1 MDPAPR
7 YNFKDINVHDL
18 EAATLFEVR
27 GYVAVVTGAG
37 NGVGLMAAQTLAA
50 NGARVYIIGTREEIL
65 DTIGEKY
72 SFNGQI
78 TPCVLSHAIPSSTV
92 PTDEVILTPRLPGD
106 TSTTDGIRGIAA
118 ELTKAESKGINILIN
133 SAGVT
138 SEPRAKGTSSDT
150 DFTDPDAV
158 SRWMTRD
165 GADAWRIAYAGN
177 VWSHHFLT
185 AALLPLLVKG
195 AKAAPGHSSVVL
207 NVASVAGVT
216 KTHSQGQ
223 FAYSSS
229 KAALIHLT
237 REWAHTFMPL
247 GVRVN
252 CIAPGVF
259 PNEISIGRFDE
270 DRRSRQ
276 EEELGKK
283 FPAGR
288 VGRES
293 DIGSVVL
300 YLCSKAGTYV
310 NGQIVNVDGGLLL
323 KSPGAM

>member
-1 MDPAPR
+1 MDTAPR

-72 SFNGQI
+72 SFKGQI
-78 TPCVLSHAIPSSTV
+78 TP
-92 PTDEVILTPRLPGD
+92 LPGD

-133 SAGVT
+133 SASVT
-138 SEPRAKGTSSDT
+138 SEPRAKSTSSDT

-158 SRWMTRD
+158 SRWMTSD

-207 NVASVAGVT
+207 NVASVAGLT

-237 REWAHTFMPL
+237 REWAHTFLPL
-247 GVRVN
+247 GVRVS
-252 CIAPGVF
+252 CIAPSVF
-259 PNEISIGRFDE
+259 PNEISVGRFDE

-276 EEELGKK
+276 EEELWRKI
-283 FPAGR
+283 PAGR
-288 VGRES
+288 VGRET

>member
-1 MDPAPR
+1 MDPTPR

-18 EAATLFEVR
+18 EAATLFEVK
-27 GYVAVVTGAG
+27 GYVAVVTGAS
-37 NGVGLMAAQTLAA
+37 NGVGLMAAQALAA

-78 TPCVLSHAIPSSTV
+78 TP
-92 PTDEVILTPRLPGD
+92 LPGD
-106 TSTTDGIRGIAA
+106 TSTTDGIRGLAA
-118 ELTKAESKGINILIN
+118 ELTNAESKGINILIN

-138 SEPRAKGTSSDT
+138 SEPRAKATSSDL

-195 AKAAPGHSSVVL
+195 AKAAPGHSSTVL

-237 REWAHTFMPL
+237 REWAHTFVPL
-247 GVRVN
+247 GIRVN

-259 PNEISIGRFDE
+259 PNEITMGRGDE
-270 DRRSRQ
+270 ERRSRW
-276 EEELGKK
+276 EEEVGKR

-300 YLCSKAGTYV
+300 YLCSKAGTYI
-310 NGQIVNVDGGLLL
+310 NGQIINLDGGLLL

>member
-18 EAATLFEVR
+18 EAATLFEVK

-78 TPCVLSHAIPSSTV
+78 TP
-92 PTDEVILTPRLPGD
+92 LPGD

-133 SAGVT
+133 STGVT
-138 SEPRAKGTSSDT
+138 SGPRAKATSSDT

-259 PNEISIGRFDE
+259 PNEISMGRFDE

>member
-7 YNFKDINVHDL
+7 YNFKDINAHDL
-18 EAATLFEVR
+18 EAATLFEVK
-27 GYVAVVTGAG
+27 GYVAVVTGAS
-37 NGVGLMAAQTLAA
+37 NGIGLMAAQTLAA

-78 TPCVLSHAIPSSTV
+78 TPL
-92 PTDEVILTPRLPGD
+92 RGD

-138 SEPRAKGTSSDT
+138 SEPRAKVTSSDI

-207 NVASVAGVT
+207 NVASVAGLT

-259 PNEISIGRFDE
+259 PNEISLGRFDE

-276 EEELGKK
+276 EEEVGKK

-288 VGRES
+288 VGREY

-300 YLCSKAGTYV
+300 YLCSKAGTYI
-310 NGQIVNVDGGLLL
+310 NGQIVNLDGGEYHLVV
-323 KSPGAM
+323 SIRIS

>member
-1 MDPAPR
+1 
-7 YNFKDINVHDL
+7 
-18 EAATLFEVR
+18 
-27 GYVAVVTGAG
+27 
-37 NGVGLMAAQTLAA
+37 
-50 NGARVYIIGTREEIL
+50 
-65 DTIGEKY
+65 
-72 SFNGQI
+72 
-78 TPCVLSHAIPSSTV
+78 
-92 PTDEVILTPRLPGD
+92 
-106 TSTTDGIRGIAA
+106 
-118 ELTKAESKGINILIN
+118 
-133 SAGVT
+133 
-138 SEPRAKGTSSDT
+138 
-150 DFTDPDAV
+150 
-158 SRWMTRD
+158 MTRD

-259 PNEISIGRFDE
+259 PNEISMGRFDE

-310 NGQIVNVDGGLLL
+310 NGQIVNVDGGEYHFV
-323 KSPGAM
+323 SSIRIRIS

>member
-1 MDPAPR
+1 MDTAPR

-72 SFNGQI
+72 SFKGQI
-78 TPCVLSHAIPSSTV
+78 TP
-92 PTDEVILTPRLPGD
+92 LPGD

-133 SAGVT
+133 SASVT
-138 SEPRAKGTSSDT
+138 SEPRAKSTSSDT

-158 SRWMTRD
+158 SRWMTCD

-207 NVASVAGVT
+207 NVASVAGLT

-237 REWAHTFMPL
+237 REWAHTFLPL
-247 GVRVN
+247 GVRVS
-252 CIAPGVF
+252 CIAPSVF
-259 PNEISIGRFDE
+259 PNEISVGRFDE

-276 EEELGKK
+276 EEELWRKI
-283 FPAGR
+283 PAGESCFIA
-288 VGRES
+288 VGGCALRTGVS
-293 DIGSVVL
+293 
-300 YLCSKAGTYV
+300 
-310 NGQIVNVDGGLLL
+310 
-323 KSPGAM
+323 

>member
-1 MDPAPR
+1 MDPASR

-18 EAATLFEVR
+18 EAATLFEVK
-27 GYVAVVTGAG
+27 GYVAVVTGAS

-78 TPCVLSHAIPSSTV
+78 TP
-92 PTDEVILTPRLPGD
+92 LPGD
-106 TSTTDGIRGIAA
+106 TSTTDGIRGLAA
-118 ELTKAESKGINILIN
+118 ELTRAESKGINILIN

-138 SEPRAKGTSSDT
+138 SEPRAKATSSDL

-195 AKAAPGHSSVVL
+195 AKAAPGHSSTVL

-237 REWAHTFMPL
+237 REWAHTFVPL

-259 PNEISIGRFDE
+259 PNEITMGRGDE
-270 DRRSRQ
+270 DRRARR
-276 EEELGKK
+276 EEDVGERL
-283 FPAGR
+283 PAGR

-300 YLCSKAGTYV
+300 YLCSKAGTYI
-310 NGQIVNVDGGLLL
+310 NGQIINLDGGLLL

>member
-18 EAATLFEVR
+18 EAATLFEVK

-50 NGARVYIIGTREEIL
+50 NGARVYIISTREEIL

-78 TPCVLSHAIPSSTV
+78 TP
-92 PTDEVILTPRLPGD
+92 LPGD

-118 ELTKAESKGINILIN
+118 ELIKVESKGINILIN

-138 SEPRAKGTSSDT
+138 SEPRAKATSSDI

-185 AALLPLLVKG
+185 AALLPLLVQG

-252 CIAPGVF
+252 CIVPGVF
-259 PNEISIGRFDE
+259 PNEISMGRFDE

-300 YLCSKAGTYV
+300 YICSKAGTYV
-310 NGQIVNVDGGLLL
+310 NGQIVHVDGGEYHFV
-323 KSPGAM
+323 SSIRIS

>member
-1 MDPAPR
+1 MDQAPP
-7 YNFKDINVHDL
+7 YNFKDINAHDL
-18 EAATLFEVR
+18 EAATLFEVK
-27 GYVAVVTGAG
+27 GYVAVVTGAS
-37 NGVGLMAAQTLAA
+37 NGVGLMAAQALAA

-78 TPCVLSHAIPSSTV
+78 TP
-92 PTDEVILTPRLPGD
+92 LPGD

-138 SEPRAKGTSSDT
+138 SEPRAKATSFDI

-237 REWAHTFMPL
+237 REWAHTFIPL

-259 PNEISIGRFDE
+259 PNEISMGRFDE
-270 DRRSRQ
+270 NRKSRQ
-276 EEELGKK
+276 EEDVGKK

-293 DIGSVVL
+293 DVGSVVL
-300 YLCSKAGTYV
+300 YLCSKAGTYI
-310 NGQIVNVDGGLLL
+310 NGQIVNLDGG
-323 KSPGAM
+323 AM

>member
-18 EAATLFEVR
+18 EAATLFEVK
-27 GYVAVVTGAG
+27 GYVAVVTGAS

-72 SFNGQI
+72 SFNGQV
-78 TPCVLSHAIPSSTV
+78 TP
-92 PTDEVILTPRLPGD
+92 LPGD

-138 SEPRAKGTSSDT
+138 SEPRAKATSSDI

-259 PNEISIGRFDE
+259 PNEISVGRFDE
-270 DRRSRQ
+270 DRRSMQQ
-276 EEELGKK
+276 EEVGKK

-300 YLCSKAGTYV
+300 YLCSKAGTYI
-310 NGQIVNVDGGLLL
+310 NGQIVNLDGGLLL

>member
-1 MDPAPR
+1 MDTAPR

-37 NGVGLMAAQTLAA
+37 NGVGLMVAQTLAA

-72 SFNGQI
+72 SFKGQI
-78 TPCVLSHAIPSSTV
+78 TP
-92 PTDEVILTPRLPGD
+92 LPGD

-133 SAGVT
+133 SASVT
-138 SEPRAKGTSSDT
+138 SEPRAKSTSSDT

-158 SRWMTRD
+158 SRWMTCD

-207 NVASVAGVT
+207 NVASVAGLT

-237 REWAHTFMPL
+237 REWAHTFLPL

-252 CIAPGVF
+252 CIAPSVF
-259 PNEISIGRFDE
+259 PNEISVGRFDE

-276 EEELGKK
+276 EEELWRKI
-283 FPAGR
+283 PAGR
-288 VGRES
+288 VGRET

>member
-1 MDPAPR
+1 MDTAPR

-72 SFNGQI
+72 SFKGQI
-78 TPCVLSHAIPSSTV
+78 TP
-92 PTDEVILTPRLPGD
+92 LPGD

-133 SAGVT
+133 SASVT
-138 SEPRAKGTSSDT
+138 SEPRAKSTSSDT

-158 SRWMTRD
+158 SRWMTCD

-207 NVASVAGVT
+207 NVASVAGLT

-237 REWAHTFMPL
+237 REWAHTFLPL
-247 GVRVN
+247 GVRVS
-252 CIAPGVF
+252 CIAPSVF
-259 PNEISIGRFDE
+259 PNEISVGRFDE

-276 EEELGKK
+276 EEELWRKI
-283 FPAGR
+283 PAGR
-288 VGRES
+288 VGRET

-310 NGQIVNVDGGLLL
+310 NGQIVNVDGGEYHFVP
-323 KSPGAM
+323 SIRIS

>member
-1 MDPAPR
+1 MDPASR

-18 EAATLFEVR
+18 EAATLFEVK
-27 GYVAVVTGAG
+27 GYVAVVTGAS

-78 TPCVLSHAIPSSTV
+78 TP
-92 PTDEVILTPRLPGD
+92 LPGD
-106 TSTTDGIRGIAA
+106 TSTTDGIRGLAA
-118 ELTKAESKGINILIN
+118 ELTRAESKGINILIN

-138 SEPRAKGTSSDT
+138 SEPRAKATSSDL

-195 AKAAPGHSSVVL
+195 AKAAPGHSSTVL

-237 REWAHTFMPL
+237 REWAHTFAPL

-259 PNEISIGRFDE
+259 PNEITMGRGDE
-270 DRRSRQ
+270 DRRARR
-276 EEELGKK
+276 EEDVGERL
-283 FPAGR
+283 PAGR

-300 YLCSKAGTYV
+300 YLCSKAGTYI
-310 NGQIVNVDGGLLL
+310 NGQIINLDGGLLL

>member
-1 MDPAPR
+1 MDTAPR

-72 SFNGQI
+72 SFKGQI
-78 TPCVLSHAIPSSTV
+78 TP
-92 PTDEVILTPRLPGD
+92 LPGD

-133 SAGVT
+133 SASVT
-138 SEPRAKGTSSDT
+138 SEPRAKSTSSDT

-158 SRWMTRD
+158 SRWMTCD

-207 NVASVAGVT
+207 NVASVAG
-216 KTHSQGQ
+216 
-223 FAYSSS
+223 
-229 KAALIHLT
+229 LI
-237 REWAHTFMPL
+237 
-247 GVRVN
+247 
-252 CIAPGVF
+252 
-259 PNEISIGRFDE
+259 
-270 DRRSRQ
+270 RRAS
-276 EEELGKK
+276 
-283 FPAGR
+283 
-288 VGRES
+288 
-293 DIGSVVL
+293 
-300 YLCSKAGTYV
+300 
-310 NGQIVNVDGGLLL
+310 LLIRRARR
-323 KSPGAM
+323 P

>member
-18 EAATLFEVR
+18 EAATLFEVK

-50 NGARVYIIGTREEIL
+50 NGARVYIISTREEIL

-78 TPCVLSHAIPSSTV
+78 TP
-92 PTDEVILTPRLPGD
+92 LPGD

-118 ELTKAESKGINILIN
+118 ELIKVESKGINILIN

-138 SEPRAKGTSSDT
+138 SEPRAKATSSDI

-185 AALLPLLVKG
+185 AALLPLLVQG

-252 CIAPGVF
+252 CIVPGVF
-259 PNEISIGRFDE
+259 PNEISMGRFDE

-300 YLCSKAGTYV
+300 YICSKAGTYV
-310 NGQIVNVDGGLLL
+310 NGQIVHVDGGLLL

>member
-1 MDPAPR
+1 MDTAPR

-72 SFNGQI
+72 SFKGQI
-78 TPCVLSHAIPSSTV
+78 TPCVLSHSIPSSTA
-92 PTDEVILTPRLPGD
+92 PTDE
-106 TSTTDGIRGIAA
+106 DGIRGIAA

-133 SAGVT
+133 SASVT
-138 SEPRAKGTSSDT
+138 SEPRAKSTSSDT

-158 SRWMTRD
+158 SRWMTCD
-165 GADAWRIAYAGN
+165 GADAWRIAYAGD

-207 NVASVAGVT
+207 N
-216 KTHSQGQ
+216 

-237 REWAHTFMPL
+237 REWAHTFLPL

-252 CIAPGVF
+252 CIAPSVF
-259 PNEISIGRFDE
+259 PNEISVGRFDE

-276 EEELGKK
+276 EEELWRKI
-283 FPAGR
+283 PAGR
-288 VGRES
+288 VGRET

-310 NGQIVNVDGGLLL
+310 NGQIVNVDGGEYHFVP
-323 KSPGAM
+323 SIRIS

>member
-1 MDPAPR
+1 
-7 YNFKDINVHDL
+7 
-18 EAATLFEVR
+18 
-27 GYVAVVTGAG
+27 
-37 NGVGLMAAQTLAA
+37 
-50 NGARVYIIGTREEIL
+50 
-65 DTIGEKY
+65 
-72 SFNGQI
+72 
-78 TPCVLSHAIPSSTV
+78 
-92 PTDEVILTPRLPGD
+92 
-106 TSTTDGIRGIAA
+106 
-118 ELTKAESKGINILIN
+118 
-133 SAGVT
+133 
-138 SEPRAKGTSSDT
+138 
-150 DFTDPDAV
+150 
-158 SRWMTRD
+158 MTRD

-207 NVASVAGVT
+207 NVASVAGLT

-259 PNEISIGRFDE
+259 PNEISLGRFDE

-276 EEELGKK
+276 EEEVGKK
-283 FPAGR
+283 FPAG
-288 VGRES
+288 EPCF
-293 DIGSVVL
+293 IGVSVCAL
-300 YLCSKAGTYV
+300 RTRMS
-310 NGQIVNVDGGLLL
+310 
-323 KSPGAM
+323 

>member
-7 YNFKDINVHDL
+7 YNFKDINAHDL
-18 EAATLFEVR
+18 EAATLFEVK
-27 GYVAVVTGAG
+27 GYVAVVTGAS
-37 NGVGLMAAQTLAA
+37 NGIGLMAAQTLAA

-65 DTIGEKY
+65 DTFGEKY

-78 TPCVLSHAIPSSTV
+78 TPL
-92 PTDEVILTPRLPGD
+92 RGD

-133 SAGVT
+133 SADVT
-138 SEPRAKGTSSDT
+138 SEPRAKVTSSDI

-207 NVASVAGVT
+207 NVASVAGLT

-259 PNEISIGRFDE
+259 PNEISLGRFDE

-276 EEELGKK
+276 EEEVGKK

-300 YLCSKAGTYV
+300 YLCSKAGTYI
-310 NGQIVNVDGGLLL
+310 NGQIVNLDGGEDHLVV
-323 KSPGAM
+323 SIRIS

>member
-7 YNFKDINVHDL
+7 YNFKDINAHDL
-18 EAATLFEVR
+18 EAATLFEVK
-27 GYVAVVTGAG
+27 GYVAVVSGAS
-37 NGVGLMAAQTLAA
+37 NGIGLMAAQTLAA

-65 DTIGEKY
+65 DTVGEKY

-78 TPCVLSHAIPSSTV
+78 IP
-92 PTDEVILTPRLPGD
+92 LPGD

-118 ELTKAESKGINILIN
+118 ELNRAEEQGINILVN

-138 SEPRAKGTSSDT
+138 SEPRAKATSSDV
-150 DFTDPDAV
+150 DFTDPDSV

-185 AALLPLLVKG
+185 AALLPLLDKG
-195 AKAAPGHSSVVL
+195 SRAAPGHSSVVL
-207 NVASVAGVT
+207 NVASVAGLT

-237 REWAHTFMPL
+237 REWAHTFVPL
-247 GVRVN
+247 GIRVN

-259 PNEISIGRFDE
+259 PNEISMGRFDE
-270 DRRSRQ
+270 DRKSRL
-276 EEELGKK
+276 EEEVGKR

-288 VGRES
+288 IGRES

-300 YLCSKAGTYV
+300 YLCSRAGTYI
-310 NGQIVNVDGGLLL
+310 NGQIINLDGGLLL

>member
-1 MDPAPR
+1 
-7 YNFKDINVHDL
+7 
-18 EAATLFEVR
+18 
-27 GYVAVVTGAG
+27 
-37 NGVGLMAAQTLAA
+37 
-50 NGARVYIIGTREEIL
+50 
-65 DTIGEKY
+65 
-72 SFNGQI
+72 
-78 TPCVLSHAIPSSTV
+78 
-92 PTDEVILTPRLPGD
+92 
-106 TSTTDGIRGIAA
+106 
-118 ELTKAESKGINILIN
+118 
-133 SAGVT
+133 
-138 SEPRAKGTSSDT
+138 
-150 DFTDPDAV
+150 
-158 SRWMTRD
+158 MTRD

-259 PNEISIGRFDE
+259 PNEISMGRFDE

-283 FPAGR
+283 IPAGESCFIGVGGCALRAR
-288 VGRES
+288 VS
-293 DIGSVVL
+293 
-300 YLCSKAGTYV
+300 
-310 NGQIVNVDGGLLL
+310 
-323 KSPGAM
+323 